1 MTQKLV
7 VIEKDTKEELEKA
20 IKKHLKDAEF
30 RMVSLSV
37 LEGDDNE
44 DGSIVDAKLWEA
56 WILTEDHAYAG
67 FE

>member
-1 MTQKLV
+1 MTQKLLRM
-7 VIEKDTKEELEKA
+7 ERDTTEELEEA

-37 LEGDDNE
+37 VKQL
-44 DGSIVDAKLWEA
+44 SKMEA
-56 WILTEDHAYAG
+56 WILVEDHAIAG

>member
-1 MTQKLV
+1 MTQKLL
-7 VIEKDTKEELEKA
+7 VIERDTSEELQKA
-20 IKKHLKDAEF
+20 IQKHLKDAEF

-37 LEGDDNE
+37 LKGL
-44 DGSIVDAKLWEA
+44 GGFEA